1 MIFKC
6 KNCGGNVIYSP
17 EHKQMY
23 CPYCDS
29 KESQE
34 RAMEECDKQF
44 CPNCGGEITVEEHT
58 SALQCK
64 YCDHYIILNDRVEG
78 AYLPKKIIPFKL
90 SKEMVKNALRQRFKK
105 ATFAPTDFLSEVRL
119 NSMVGEYV
127 PFWMYDYDVNCTY
140 NAEGV
145 RVRTWTTGDIQ
156 HTETSYYD
164 VIRDMNINYKEI
176 PVDAS
181 VKMPDGVMDL
191 LEPYNYGE
199 FVEFKPEFMSG
210 FTAEKY
216 NMESD
221 TVEFRANDKMSTSAS
236 AILRNSVS
244 GYSRLHERSKNFSV
258 RNKVHNYNLLPAWK
272 YLYTYKDKLYP
283 FYVNGQTGKIVGSV
297 PVSKQKVLAYGATLF
312 ALLSTILI
320 AGGFIIASLGLI

>member
-6 KNCGGNVIYSP
+6 KNCGGNVVYSP
-17 EHKQMY
+17 EHKKMY
-23 CPYCDS
+23 CPYCDCE
-29 KESQE
+29 ESQE
-34 RAMEECDKQF
+34 RAMEECDKTF

-58 SALQCK
+58 SALQCQ

-78 AYLPKKIIPFKL
+78 EYLPKKIIPFKL
-90 SKEMVKNALRQRFKK
+90 SKEMTKNALRERFKK

-127 PFWMYDYDVNCTY
+127 PFWMYDYDVNCIY

-145 RVRTWTTGDIQ
+145 KVRHWTTGDIE
-156 HTETSYYD
+156 HTETSYYE
-164 VIRDMNINYKEI
+164 VIRDMNIRYSQI

-181 VKMPDGVMDL
+181 VKMPDGIMDL

-199 FVEFKPEFMSG
+199 FVDFKPEYMSG

-216 NMESD
+216 NMDYE
-221 TVEFRANDKMSTSAS
+221 TVEFRASDKMSASAS

-244 GYSRLHERSKNFSV
+244 GYNRLSEKGQNISIKDASHA
-258 RNKVHNYNLLPAWK
+258 YNLLPTWK
-272 YLYTYKDKLYP
+272 YLYTYNDKLYP

-297 PVSKQKVLAYGATLF
+297 PVSKPKVWVYGATLF
-312 ALLSTILI
+312 VLLNVILM
-320 AGGFIIASLGLI
+320 AGSYILASLGVM